1 MGLPLYFASLRQTEV
16 GTLDVQ
22 CPSPSPTG
30 AIAEQQRGLQA
41 FLSTPFARGCTTFC
55 IDTELVYEP
64 FCADFG
70 PLNLGNTFRFCQKLS
85 ALLKVRGRRSPRHA
99 HAAICLC

>member
-1 MGLPLYFASLRQTEV
+1 MGLPLYFACLRQTEV
-16 GTLDVQ
+16 LPKAFLQQNTPQ
-22 CPSPSPTG
+22 HPSTEPS
-30 AIAEQQRGLQA
+30 AFVQA
-41 FLSTPFARGCTTFC
+41 FLATPFAKGCTAFC

-85 ALLKVRGRRSPRHA
+85 ALLKVQARSLSLLA
-99 HAAICLC
+99 KCI